1 MESLARF
8 PGKLIRP
15 MTKTSPLILEN
26 KRIGFLGKLGA
37 MTRKEACQWLKQY
50 QVTVCEKLSGDL
62 DLVVIGADEMPDEDI
77 QAMLHEKLRER
88 IGNGTTLLIHE
99 QDLWSALGLVD
110 DPSQKQLYTPAMVAS
125 LIKTRVSAVRRWH
138 RIGLLPSIKVA
149 HKLPY
154 FDFEQVQCAKQ
165 IAAWTKQGARV
176 TDLKKQLDEFGD
188 RIANRSLIDL
198 DIRIDGRRILL
209 CDEGKLIGS
218 QGQLH
223 LDFDEPSDGQHDL
236 EGPPSILVMAPPG
249 GHAGLL
255 DVQDRPSL
263 EIGQD
268 SGTWTKDAMLAAAEE
283 LEDAGRIDEAI
294 EWHRVILAKYVPTA
308 DIVFG
313 LGELL
318 LRSGEVQAARE
329 RFYNAIEIDEDFV
342 EARASLGCV
351 LAETGQLDLAVAA
364 FEGALAKDD
373 RYPDVHYH
381 LARSLDELGRSD
393 QATKHWLRFLQL
405 SPQSPWAD
413 EALERLGRS

>member
-1 MESLARF
+1 
-8 PGKLIRP
+8 
-15 MTKTSPLILEN
+15 
-26 KRIGFLGKLGA
+26 
-37 MTRKEACQWLKQY
+37 
-50 QVTVCEKLSGDL
+50 
-62 DLVVIGADEMPDEDI
+62 
-77 QAMLHEKLRER
+77 
-88 IGNGTTLLIHE
+88 
-99 QDLWSALGLVD
+99 
-110 DPSQKQLYTPAMVAS
+110 MVAS

-263 EIGQD
+263 EI
-268 SGTWTKDAMLAAAEE
+268 
-283 LEDAGRIDEAI
+283 